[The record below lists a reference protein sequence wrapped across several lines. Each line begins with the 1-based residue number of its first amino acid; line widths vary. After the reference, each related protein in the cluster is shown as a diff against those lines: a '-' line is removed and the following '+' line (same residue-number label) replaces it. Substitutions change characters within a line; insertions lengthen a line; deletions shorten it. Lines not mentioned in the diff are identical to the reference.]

1 MLAFLIFAIV
11 MALLVQKL
19 NEAGGG
25 GGMMQWLRDS
35 EGVTVEVDGEL
46 IGEISLGDKESM
58 LSTPLSD
65 SDIAAGILEVCWDDD
80 KVVLPDAK
88 ILLEDN
94 EAQEYGG
101 GGRIAELIPN
111 G

>member
-1 MLAFLIFAIV
+1 

-19 NEAGGG
+19 KEAGSG

-35 EGVTVEVDGEL
+35 EGVTIEVDGEL

-65 SDIAAGILEVCWDDD
+65 SDIAAGILEMCWDDE
-80 KVVLPDAK
+80 KAVLPDVK
-88 ILLEDN
+88 VLLQDN

-101 GGRIAELIPN
+101 GGSIAEVIPN